1 MKENVKVYRSN
12 LLLSTPKSPEGW
24 KGTPVDSKG
33 RFINLDQPF
42 IPHLTDVLRWKL
54 EKNPFKEEKDSEIW
68 DPEICKD
75 DSWLN
80 KNEDLMVWLGHSTF
94 YIQLGGIRLLTDP
107 AFFDIPFVKRRSAL
121 PLDPRLLVNLHYVL
135 LSHDHR
141 DHLDER
147 SLKLLS
153 LQNSNV
159 TYLTGL
165 GMKELVKDFTK
176 SEKVQEAGWY
186 QKYDTGDNPLS
197 ITFVP
202 SHHWSKRGLWDTNKR
217 LWGGFV
223 IEGDGKRIFFGG
235 DSGYDSHYQQIGEIF
250 ERFDYVVLGIGAYEP
265 IWFMKPN
272 HQSPE
277 EALKAFQDL
286 NADRLIPM
294 HYGTFN
300 LSDEP
305 LGQPLKGLR
314 DAAEKLQLT
323 SKVVIPVIG
332 KPIMLVADG

>member
-1 MKENVKVYRSN
+1 
-12 LLLSTPKSPEGW
+12 
-24 KGTPVDSKG
+24 
-33 RFINLDQPF
+33 
-42 IPHLTDVLRWKL
+42 
-54 EKNPFKEEKDSEIW
+54 
-68 DPEICKD
+68 
-75 DSWLN
+75 
-80 KNEDLMVWLGHSTF
+80 
-94 YIQLGGIRLLTDP
+94 
-107 AFFDIPFVKRRSAL
+107 
-121 PLDPRLLVNLHYVL
+121 
-135 LSHDHR
+135 
-141 DHLDER
+141 
-147 SLKLLS
+147 
-153 LQNSNV
+153 
-159 TYLTGL
+159 
-165 GMKELVKDFTK
+165 MKELVKDFTK